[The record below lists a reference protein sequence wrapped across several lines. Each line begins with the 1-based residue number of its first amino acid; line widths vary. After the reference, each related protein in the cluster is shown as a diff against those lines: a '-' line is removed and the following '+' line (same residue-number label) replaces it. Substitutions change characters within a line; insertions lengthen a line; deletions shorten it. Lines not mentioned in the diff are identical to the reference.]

1 MWMHCTMKHEHV
13 WNCAD
18 KHTQSLLN
26 LMAWM
31 NCWPSVHSRRTCNDC
46 AKKIARPRASQCSAI
61 FACFIRSTRVVR
73 ATMGDTDDDNNDD
86 DHHAICSGQNA
97 KRMEQTA
104 EQSAAPYNTAA
115 TNNNIIRKQVL
126 VYKIF
131 SRAYSIFIFLVQH
144 ECSEYKWYRNL
155 I

>member
-1 MWMHCTMKHEHV
+1 MKLCRQAHP
-13 WNCAD
+13 
-18 KHTQSLLN
+18 KFTQFDGMNELL
-26 LMAWM
+26 AK
-31 NCWPSVHSRRTCNDC
+31 RRTCNDC

-104 EQSAAPYNTAA
+104 KQSAALYNTAA

-144 ECSEYKWYRNL
+144 ECSEYK
-155 I
+155 